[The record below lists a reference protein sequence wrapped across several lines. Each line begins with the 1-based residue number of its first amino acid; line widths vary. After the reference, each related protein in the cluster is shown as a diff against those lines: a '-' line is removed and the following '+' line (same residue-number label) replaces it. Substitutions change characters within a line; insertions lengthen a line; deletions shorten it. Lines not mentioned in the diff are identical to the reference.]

1 MPIFSSYA
9 TIFLELLSSGSTTLT
24 RPPETT
30 ASTRSEPSQPRNLF
44 YVPFGF
50 VLLAAGVLV
59 GPFFWLGNPSGHDFE
74 FHLNSWMEVLRQWQH
89 GILYP
94 RWAAFAHATYGEPRF
109 VFYPPFSWTL
119 GAILGAFLPWKA
131 APGAYVLLVSVLSG
145 CAMFLLARTWLER
158 RDAIFAAVFYGI
170 SPYAIVVVYWRSAL
184 AELLAGALLPLL
196 LLWVLRIRERGRA
209 TIIPL
214 AIILAAAWLTNL
226 PAAVMIH
233 YSLALMI
240 LMLAVTERTPKVF
253 VYGAGAVLL
262 GAMLAAFYLVPVA
275 YEIKWVNISEVLAPG
290 VRPQD
295 NFLFTTINDADHNR
309 FNFLISLVAA
319 AEIVALA
326 GVIAISGAFRKAY
339 KLQWRAIVTWGV
351 ASVLLMLPVTNVAWE
366 HLPKLRFVQL
376 PWRWLLCLN
385 VVLALL
391 LATAVRRWALRI
403 LLCLAML
410 STIWYG
416 WRRVQAPWWDQ
427 AADIKEMQDNIQDDL
442 GYEGTDEYVPAG
454 ADPYEIDKSAPRL
467 LFEPPVRGDL
477 KVRVWEPES
486 KSFTAQLTEPG
497 NVLMKLFN
505 FPAWRV
511 IVNGRATAVQ
521 SREETGQLVIPLP
534 AGRSD
539 VEVRFAR
546 TRDRIWGGILSLVAF
561 ICLTCLMVFDR
572 RAMHVKRP
580 LAGAPS
586 V

>member
-1 MPIFSSYA
+1 
-9 TIFLELLSSGSTTLT
+9 
-24 RPPETT
+24 
-30 ASTRSEPSQPRNLF
+30 
-44 YVPFGF
+44 
-50 VLLAAGVLV
+50 
-59 GPFFWLGNPSGHDFE
+59 
-74 FHLNSWMEVLRQWQH
+74 
-89 GILYP
+89 
-94 RWAAFAHATYGEPRF
+94 
-109 VFYPPFSWTL
+109 
-119 GAILGAFLPWKA
+119 
-131 APGAYVLLVSVLSG
+131 
-145 CAMFLLARTWLER
+145 MFLLARTWLEH
-158 RDAIFAAVFYGI
+158 RDDIFAAMFYGA
-170 SPYAIVVVYWRSAL
+170 SPYVIVVVYWRSAL

-196 LLWVLRIRERGRA
+196 LLWILRIRERGRA
-209 TIIPL
+209 TIVPL

-240 LMLAVTERTPKVF
+240 LVVAVTERSPKVF
-253 VYGAGAVLL
+253 VYGASAVLL
-262 GAMLAAFYLVPVA
+262 GATLAAFYLVPVA
-275 YEIKWVNISEVLAPG
+275 YEIRWVNISEVLAPG

-295 NFLFTTINDADHNR
+295 NFLFTTINDDDHNR

-326 GVIAISGAFRKAY
+326 GVIAISSAFRRRY

-351 ASVLLMLPVTNVAWE
+351 ASVLLMLPVTNAAWE

-391 LATAVRRWALRI
+391 LATAVRRWALRV

-410 STIWYG
+410 SIIWYG
-416 WRRVQAPWWDQ
+416 WHRVQAPWWDQ

-454 ADPYEIDKSAPRL
+454 ADPYEIDKSAPRMKL
-467 LFEPPVRGDL
+467 EPPVQGDL
-477 KVRVWEPES
+477 KLRVWEPES
-486 KSFTAQLTEPG
+486 KSFVAQLTEPS
-497 NVLMKLFN
+497 NVVMKLFK

-511 IVNGRATAVQ
+511 TVNGRITAVQ

-539 VEVRFAR
+539 VEVRFVR

-572 RAMHVKRP
+572 KAMNVKNR
-580 LAGAPS
+580 LAEASS